1 MSLTAPAVNMTN
13 VVEVSDERRR
23 QAMLD
28 GCYRSSMLVV
38 VLLAIAA
45 GAGLLT
51 DVYRDNEWVSSQV
64 RGQDFVSL
72 VFGVPLLLVSTL
84 LARRGSVRG
93 LLAWLGGLGYVAY
106 SYLYIFGIA
115 YNELFLVYLAVLV
128 MSAHTLIRALIA
140 LDPLAVWASFGEA
153 TPTRSVARF
162 LTGFSV
168 VLGALWGIQAVV
180 STVTGDVPASVTS
193 SGHPTAVVFVLDL
206 GLVVPLFWIG
216 ARMLRR
222 GEPWG
227 FVLAGILLMKGI
239 TEGLALLGM
248 SLFMHLA
255 DHPDFDV
262 ALVPLW
268 GLVAITSILLT
279 IRFYGAIQSHQIGPN
294 PGRS

>member
-1 MSLTAPAVNMTN
+1 MSLTAPAVDMAR
-13 VVEVSDERRR
+13 EWEALGERRR
-23 QAMLD
+23 QAVLD
-28 GCYRSSMLVV
+28 GCFRYSILVV
-38 VLLAIAA
+38 VLLITAA

-72 VFGVPLLLVSTL
+72 VFGVPLLLVAAH
-84 LARRGSVRG
+84 LARRGSVRA

-115 YNELFLVYLAVLV
+115 YNELFLVYLALLFTSVY
-128 MSAHTLIRALIA
+128 TLIRALIA

-153 TPTRSVARF
+153 TPTKSVSRF
-162 LTGFSV
+162 LAGFAI
-168 VLGALWGIQAVV
+168 VLGALWGIQAVAAIL
-180 STVTGDVPASVTS
+180 TGGAPENVTS
-193 SGHPTAVVFVLDL
+193 SGHPTAVVFILDL

-216 ARMLRR
+216 ARLLRR

-227 FVLAGILLMKGI
+227 FVLAGILLMKGV

-248 SLFMHLA
+248 SLFMYLA
-255 DHPDFDV
+255 HHPDFDL

-268 GLVAITSILLT
+268 AFVVISSAYFTL
-279 IRFYGAIQSHQIGPN
+279 RFYGAIQPVSGIKTLERG
-294 PGRS
+294 